1 VNNTYFILSRQI
13 FESAIWRDNPHIL
26 KLFIYLIGNARH
38 SKEPKKYPNVIINR
52 GELVKSLSQISEEN
66 EYVSSGTIK
75 NWSRQKVSRMLSVL
89 EKQAYIN
96 KISDTYGTH
105 IKVCNYDLYQ
115 SPDTYKSDTCGTLA
129 DSDGTPVEH
138 LRTEVAIN
146 NNDKNGN
153 NDNND
158 KEEKIK
164 LHSFGNRR
172 SLVLSNPDLDICKH
186 FLDYIKVNHPN
197 KVNSI
202 VGLKKPKE
210 DWQVYEVWLN
220 DMRLLNNRGYDR
232 DKILKAME
240 NAINDDFWRDNFYS
254 ISKLNRKNKY
264 DIYFIDVFL
273 DIKIKQTKVQKS
285 KNALKEWF
293 DEQEEV

>member
-1 VNNTYFILSRQI
+1 MINPQIENGYTKIANEIMEALSATRIAGEQMQCLLFILRKTYGFNKKEDTIPLSQFVKATGIRK
-13 FESAIWRDNPHIL
+13 PHICRALNNL
-26 KLFIYLIGNARH
+26 KER
-38 SKEPKKYPNVIINR
+38 KII
-52 GELVKSLSQISEEN
+52 V
-66 EYVSSGTIK
+66 T
-75 NWSRQKVSRMLSVL
+75 
-89 EKQAYIN
+89 
-96 KISDTYGTH
+96 
-105 IKVCNYDLYQ
+105 
-115 SPDTYKSDTCGTLA
+115 
-129 DSDGTPVEH
+129 
-138 LRTEVAIN
+138 
-146 NNDKNGN
+146 KNGN
-153 NDNND
+153 KKHPTYSFNKRYDQWKLLPKMVTLPKTVIGVTKNGNPSLPKMVTPSIYT
-158 KEEKIK
+158 KETNTKETNTKERKIK
-164 LHSFGNRR
+164 LHSDDKNRR

-232 DKILKAME
+232 NKILKAME
-240 NAINDDFWRDNFYS
+240 KAINDDFWRDNFYS

-273 DIKIKQTKVQKS
+273 DMKIKQTKVQKS